1 LKASLVEWDFRL
13 RMLSMKSLLSTPS
26 RFVIPGTAC
35 NAKRIGTLMSVLVLL
50 CGAPAFADEPA
61 EVTKLMR
68 AGQLPAALT
77 RVDAALAQHPRDAQM
92 RFLKGL
98 ILSEQNRTND
108 AIAVFTKLTEDFP
121 DLPEPYNNLAVL
133 YASSGQYD
141 RARVALESAIRTN
154 PTYATAHENLGDI
167 YAKLASQAYDKALQL
182 DSGNVG
188 AKSKLTMVRTLV
200 GNANVAPSA
209 AAAANAAN
217 LAAAT
222 RKPAVAPA
230 PVPVPAPVQAAAS
243 KPVVVAQAPSA
254 PAASKP
260 ALTPAPAAASAAKP
274 STPAPSAPVPAAVVA
289 KVEPKSSAKVEAKA
303 NAGEQA
309 EITKTVEAWAHAWGS
324 KDVKGYLAM
333 YASNFQTPKGESMA
347 AWSAERRSRIEGKG
361 RISVKIEQPQVT
373 VDGNSATVKFRQA
386 YSSDRLSSTSKKT
399 LVLEKQGN
407 KWQIKQEHT
416 GS

>member
-1 LKASLVEWDFRL
+1 
-13 RMLSMKSLLSTPS
+13 M
-26 RFVIPGTAC
+26 G
-35 NAKRIGTLMSVLVLL
+35 VLALL

-77 RVDAALAQHPRDAQM
+77 RVEQALAQHPRDAQM

-98 ILSEQNRTND
+98 ILSEQNKTNE

-141 RARVALESAIRTN
+141 RARTALESAIRTN

-200 GNANVAPSA
+200 GNATSAQAVAANNA
-209 AAAANAAN
+209 AAAAAAKKPAAQVPAAAAPAPAPAAQAPVII
-217 LAAAT
+217 AAAT
-222 RKPAVAPA
+222 NKPAVAP
-230 PVPVPAPVQAAAS
+230 PPSPGVKTIVLPPAPA
-243 KPVVVAQAPSA
+243 VAKAP
-254 PAASKP
+254 
-260 ALTPAPAAASAAKP
+260 TPAPAA
-274 STPAPSAPVPAAVVA
+274 PAPVVA
-289 KVEPKSSAKVEAKA
+289 KAEPAKA
-303 NAGEQA
+303 EPAKAAPAANTA
-309 EITKTVEAWAHAWGS
+309 EHAEVLKMVDTWAKAWS
-324 KDVKGYLAM
+324 NKDVKGYLAM
-333 YASNFQTPKGESMA
+333 YANNFQTPGGVSMK
-347 AWSAERRSRIEGKG
+347 AWSDERRSRIEGKG
-361 RISVKIEQPQVT
+361 RINVKVEAPQVT
-373 VDGNSATVKFRQA
+373 FDGNSATVRFKQA
-386 YSSDRLSSTSKKT
+386 YSSDRLSSTSRKT
-399 LVLEKQGN
+399 LVLEKQG
-407 KWQIKQEHT
+407 KQWQIKQERT

>member
-1 LKASLVEWDFRL
+1 
-13 RMLSMKSLLSTPS
+13 MKPLLSSPS
-26 RFVIPGTAC
+26 RSV
-35 NAKRIGTLMSVLVLL
+35 KRFGALMGVLAVL

-77 RVDAALAQHPRDAQM
+77 RVEQALAQHPRDAQM

-98 ILSEQNRTND
+98 ILSEQNKTAE

-141 RARVALESAIRTN
+141 RARTALESAIRTN

-182 DSGNVG
+182 DSGNVA

-200 GNANVAPSA
+200 GNATSAPSA
-209 AAAANAAN
+209 IAANGAAAKKPSATAPVVV
-217 LAAAT
+217 AAAPAAQAPVILNSAT
-222 RKPAVAPA
+222 NKPAVAP
-230 PVPVPAPVQAAAS
+230 PPTPGVKTIVVPPAANPAPTVAKAS
-243 KPVVVAQAPSA
+243 PP
-254 PAASKP
+254 
-260 ALTPAPAAASAAKP
+260 
-274 STPAPSAPVPAAVVA
+274 AVVA
-289 KVEPKSSAKVEAKA
+289 KAEPAKA
-303 NAGEQA
+303 APAPAPANNGE
-309 EITKTVEAWAHAWGS
+309 KDDVLKVVDAWAKAWS
-324 KDVKGYLAM
+324 NKDVKGYLNM
-333 YASNFQTPKGESMA
+333 YHDKFQTPGGVSMK
-347 AWSAERRSRIEGKG
+347 AWSEERRSRIEGKG
-361 RISVKIEQPQVT
+361 RISVKVEGPQVT
-373 VDGNSATVKFRQA
+373 FDGNTATVKFKQA

-399 LVLEKQGN
+399 LVLEKQG
-407 KWQIKQEHT
+407 KQWQIKQERT